1 VIVHIPRAAAEVRLG
16 GSIEIKKRRDEPLQ
30 GRGGALLTSRGEP
43 GLRDDLGREAR
54 RVDVRGREEPGGN
67 MERGVPR
74 EAELA
79 DRRLSP
85 ELPAG
90 VDDAQVPPA
99 DGTLPW
105 TLLPCMGFN
114 QAEIKYVSGLVRF
127 CEIQSDRN
135 NKCMKRIMIWT

>member
-43 GLRDDLGREAR
+43 DLRDDLGREAR

-79 DRRLSP
+79 
-85 ELPAG
+85 
-90 VDDAQVPPA
+90 
-99 DGTLPW
+99 
-105 TLLPCMGFN
+105 
-114 QAEIKYVSGLVRF
+114 
-127 CEIQSDRN
+127 
-135 NKCMKRIMIWT
+135 